1 MRPHIHGN
9 AATASHGRARARHVP
24 EALTSTITTEIAPVG
39 EFYYAENY
47 YQQDLAEKPDGCYG
61 LDGTGV
67 SCPIGSKNRIPA
79 AHFAQKSAHL
89 D

>member
-1 MRPHIHGN
+1 MSKI
-9 AATASHGRARARHVP
+9 
-24 EALTSTITTEIAPVG
+24 ITKIAPAG

-47 YQQDLAEKPDGCYG
+47 YQRYG

-79 AHFAQKSAHL
+79 AHFARKTAQL
-89 D
+89 G